1 VVQKGNLSIYARGI
15 GTLGASNE
23 TKLGFGTN
31 GVIAD
36 IMVKVGDKVT
46 MGDILAVQ
54 SGREQYEAA
63 AAADKL
69 TVLYAEQTLKTN
81 NDESGLV
88 SAQAQTDLINEEG
101 ALARAMKIWRST
113 QSWNQSPSFFVTAE
127 VGLESTMRNL
137 TIARSNYTKYSYLPS
152 DNSIRS
158 SAEASLPE
166 AQKEF
171 NSALLAL
178 LSAYPAEIRQTKNDI
193 PLTMAAARVVQAQR
207 TWEAFSDDSG
217 FGKVAIAEQELASA
231 KATYGLSQSKLDNSR
246 VVAPMD
252 GVLLSVL
259 GKKGDNVSGPFI
271 TMADSN
277 QRFVTTL
284 LDGTDIGKVAVDH
297 KVEVIFDA
305 LPNQIFTGRIT
316 QIDPNLYTPAG
327 DQILT
332 QTPGQV
338 TMIKILVSLE
348 ETTSNTIQ
356 TLPLGMTA
364 TVNVV
369 GNETD
374 GVILIPIQALI
385 EQAPGKYSVL
395 VIENGLQKSRSVE
408 VGLMDFSYAEI
419 KSGLSVGEI
428 VVISK

>member
-1 VVQKGNLSIYARGI
+1 
-15 GTLGASNE
+15 
-23 TKLGFGTN
+23 
-31 GVIAD
+31 
-36 IMVKVGDKVT
+36 
-46 MGDILAVQ
+46 
-54 SGREQYEAA
+54 
-63 AAADKL
+63 
-69 TVLYAEQTLKTN
+69 
-81 NDESGLV
+81 
-88 SAQAQTDLINEEG
+88 
-101 ALARAMKIWRST
+101 
-113 QSWNQSPSFFVTAE
+113 
-127 VGLESTMRNL
+127 
-137 TIARSNYTKYSYLPS
+137 
-152 DNSIRS
+152 
-158 SAEASLPE
+158 
-166 AQKEF
+166 
-171 NSALLAL
+171 
-178 LSAYPAEIRQTKNDI
+178 
-193 PLTMAAARVVQAQR
+193 
-207 TWEAFSDDSG
+207 
-217 FGKVAIAEQELASA
+217 
-231 KATYGLSQSKLDNSR
+231 
-246 VVAPMD
+246 
-252 GVLLSVL
+252 
-259 GKKGDNVSGPFI
+259 
-271 TMADSN
+271 MADSN